1 MRVLNYG
8 KEYWYSQKYIKKYR
22 NIIIP
27 ESEHNIEYK
36 KLFAYW
42 IPESIKINN
51 GIFLGYR
58 YIKEGYIEY
67 GGGVGNYFYCTK
79 STKVA
84 LISPD
89 SKRNPI
95 YVPIDNLK

>member
-1 MRVLNYG
+1 MILLNYG
-8 KEYWYSQKYIKKYR
+8 KEYYYSRQYIKKHK
-22 NIIIP
+22 NITIP
-27 ESEHNIEYK
+27 KTEHNIEFT
-36 KLFAYW
+36 KLFTYW
-42 IPESIKINN
+42 DLKLIEINK

-67 GGGVGNYFYCTK
+67 DPENGNYFYCTK

-95 YVPIDNLK
+95 YVPIDDL